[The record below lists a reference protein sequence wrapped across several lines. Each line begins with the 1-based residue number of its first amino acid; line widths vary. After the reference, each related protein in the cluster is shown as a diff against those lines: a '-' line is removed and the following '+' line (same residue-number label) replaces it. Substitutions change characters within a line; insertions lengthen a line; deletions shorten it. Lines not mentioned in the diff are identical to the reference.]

1 MDADDATP
9 RDRLPSLPGSHHAAI
24 MIDRRGIVTGWSPA
38 AHRLLGYAPAAVMGR
53 PLSGLLASSASP
65 SFSAVRDGWRGEL
78 TMRHEDGRR
87 LRLPVRVSDFTRHGA
102 GTERILTL
110 GHPGGGTPVDEHALL
125 DWLFTESPV
134 ALTVYDTDLRCVRQ
148 NEAMS
153 RVMGVTQEQRMGAR
167 VDDFL
172 TGPDT
177 LAWENR
183 MREVM
188 GTGESVVGFRIRGR
202 TPADPDQDHV
212 FSADASLLRDRAGR
226 VLGVCATVGDVT
238 AQHFARE
245 RLAVLN
251 EASLRIGSTLDVART
266 AQELADIA
274 VPGVADFASVDLL
287 EPFLHGDEPGPPTGG
302 AELRRVAHR
311 SVNEGAPE
319 SVVDVG
325 YVDVYPYRAPPV
337 RSLTARRPVVLQ
349 VTDPS
354 VVQWF
359 EDDPA
364 RAKSARRYG
373 FHSFMLAPIR
383 ARGVTLGVTM
393 FIRSGSKE
401 PFGEDDAVLAEDLVR
416 RAGICL
422 DNARRYTREHTTAL
436 ALQRSLLP
444 QELPRQPALDIAFRY
459 LPADSQFGVGGD
471 WFDVIPL
478 SGARVALAVGDVAGH
493 GLHASATMG
502 RLRTAVRTLADVDLP
517 PDELLTHLD
526 DLVTHLGAGE
536 DAESGAE
543 SVDAQISGHW
553 ATCLY
558 AIYDPVTRMFSFA
571 SAGHPPPAV
580 LAPDGQVDFVPVTPG
595 PPLGLGGL
603 PFESREMELPEDS
616 VLALYTDGLLGSRAG
631 DLDEGLDHLRTVLAK
646 PSNSLDSMCDTVIE
660 AMIPDRAADDAALLV
675 ARTHALHADRV
686 AVKDVPMD
694 PAALAETR
702 TWALERLALWG
713 LEEAGFVTEL
723 VVSELVTNALRYG
736 SPPIQLRL
744 IKESSL
750 ICEVSDGSSTAPHL
764 RRAPALDE
772 GGRGLL
778 LVVQLTRRWGTRPSP
793 GGKTI
798 WCEQPLPEGGE
809 TATGELGAWYGEN
822 GDGAGETF

>member
-9 RDRLPSLPGSHHAAI
+9 RDRLPSHPNPYHAAI
-24 MIDRRGIVTGWSPA
+24 MVDRRGVVTGWSPGA
-38 AHRLLGYAPAAVMGR
+38 RRLLGYAPDAVMGR
-53 PLSGLLASSASP
+53 PLSDLLASGASP
-65 SFSAVRDGWRGEL
+65 AFSALRDGWRGEL
-78 TMRHEDGRR
+78 TARHEDGRR
-87 LRLPVRVSDFTRHGA
+87 LQLPVRVHDFARNGGATEQILMLSD
-102 GTERILTL
+102 
-110 GHPGGGTPVDEHALL
+110 PGGGTPVDEHALL
-125 DWLFTESPV
+125 DWLFTDSPV
-134 ALTVYDTDLRCVRQ
+134 ALTVYDTELRCVRQ
-148 NEAMS
+148 NEAMG
-153 RVMGVTQEQRMGAR
+153 RVMGVTQQERMGRR
-167 VDDFL
+167 VDDVL
-172 TGPDT
+172 SGPDT
-177 LAWENR
+177 EAWENR

-188 GTGESVVGFRIRGR
+188 GSGEAVVGFRIRGR
-202 TPADPDQDHV
+202 TAADPDRDHV
-212 FSADASLLRDRAGR
+212 FSADASALRDAEGR
-226 VLGVCATVGDVT
+226 ILGVCATVGDVT
-238 AQHFARE
+238 AQHLARE

-287 EPFLHGDEPGPPTGG
+287 EPLLHGDEPGPATGA
-302 AELRRVAHR
+302 AELRRMAHR

-319 SVVDVG
+319 SVVDIG
-325 YVDVYPYRAPPV
+325 DVDVYPYRAPPV
-337 RSLTARRPVVLQ
+337 RALTARRPVVLR

-354 VVQWF
+354 VLQWF
-359 EDDPA
+359 EDDRP
-364 RAKSARRYG
+364 RAEGAVRYG

-393 FIRSGSKE
+393 FIRSGSRE
-401 PFGEDDAVLAEDLVR
+401 PFNEDDVVLAEELVR
-416 RAGICL
+416 RAGICV

-478 SGARVALAVGDVAGH
+478 SGARVALTVGDVAGH

-536 DAESGAE
+536 DAETGTE

-558 AIYDPVTRMFSFA
+558 AIYDPVTRKCSFA
-571 SAGHPPPAV
+571 CAGHPPPAV
-580 LAPDGQVDFVPVTPG
+580 LTPDGQVEFVPVTPG

-603 PFESREMELPEDS
+603 PFESREIELPEDS
-616 VLALYTDGLLGSRAG
+616 VLALYTDGLLGSRGG
-631 DLDEGLDHLRTVLAK
+631 DLDEGLDHLRTVLTK
-646 PSNSLDSMCDTVIE
+646 PAGSLDAMCNTVVE
-660 AMIPDRAADDAALLV
+660 AMIPDRATDDAALLV

-686 AVKDVPMD
+686 AVRDLPMD
-694 PAALAETR
+694 PAALADTR
-702 TWALERLALWG
+702 TWALDRLALWG
-713 LEEAGFVTEL
+713 LEEESFVTEL

-764 RRAPALDE
+764 RRAPVLDE

-778 LVVQLTRRWGTRPSP
+778 LVAQLTHRWGTRPSQ

-798 WCEQPLPEGGE
+798 WCEQPLPDSGE
-809 TATGELGAWYGEN
+809 TAMVGPGAWYGES
-822 GDGAGETF
+822 GDGTGETF

>member
-9 RDRLPSLPGSHHAAI
+9 RERLPSHPNPYHAAI
-24 MIDRRGIVTGWSPA
+24 MVDRRGAVTGWSPGA
-38 AHRLLGYAPAAVMGR
+38 RRLLGHASDAVMGR
-53 PLSGLLASSASP
+53 PLSDLLVSGASS
-65 SFSAVRDGWRGEL
+65 SFSAVKDGWRGDL
-78 TMRHEDGRR
+78 DLRHANGHR
-87 LRLPVRVSDFTRHGA
+87 LRLPVRVSDFARHGA
-102 GTERILTL
+102 GTEQILLL
-110 GHPGGGTPVDEHALL
+110 GDPGGGTPVDEHALL
-125 DWLFTESPV
+125 EWLFTDSPV
-134 ALTVYDTDLRCVRQ
+134 ALTVYDTELRCVRQ

-153 RVMGVTQEQRMGAR
+153 RVMGVTQEERMGRR
-167 VDDFL
+167 VEDVLF
-172 TGPDT
+172 GPDT
-177 LAWENR
+177 QAWEDR
-183 MREVM
+183 MRDVM
-188 GTGESVVGFRIRGR
+188 VSGEAAVGFRIRGR
-202 TPADPDQDHV
+202 TRADPDHDHV
-212 FSADASLLRDRAGR
+212 FSADASVLRDAAGR

-238 AQHFARE
+238 AQHLARE

-251 EASLRIGSTLDVART
+251 EASLCIGSTLDVPTT

-287 EPFLHGDEPGPPTGG
+287 EPLLHGDEPGPATGG
-302 AELRRVAHR
+302 AELRRMAHR

-319 SVVDVG
+319 TVVDIGDVG
-325 YVDVYPYRAPPV
+325 VYPYRAPPV
-337 RSLTARRPVVLQ
+337 RCLTAPRPMVLET
-349 VTDPS
+349 TDPL

-359 EDDPA
+359 EDDPP
-364 RAKSARRYG
+364 RAERAERYG

-393 FIRSGSKE
+393 LIRSGSRE
-401 PFGEDDAVLAEDLVR
+401 PFREEDVVLAEELVR

-536 DAESGAE
+536 DAEAGPE
-543 SVDAQISGHW
+543 TGGAQISGHW

-558 AIYDPVTRMFSFA
+558 AIYDPVTRMCSFA
-571 SAGHPPPAV
+571 CAGHPPPAV
-580 LAPDGQVDFVPVTPG
+580 LSPDGQVDFVPVTPG

-603 PFESREMELPEDS
+603 PFESREMEMPEDS
-616 VLALYTDGLLGSRAG
+616 VLALYTDGLLGSRG
-631 DLDEGLDHLRTVLAK
+631 DDLDEGLDHLRTVLTK
-646 PSNSLDSMCDTVIE
+646 PANSLDSLCNTVVD
-660 AMIPDRAADDAALLV
+660 AMIPDRAADDAALLM

-686 AVKDVPMD
+686 AVKDLPMD
-694 PAALAETR
+694 PAALADTR
-702 TWALERLALWG
+702 TWALEQLERWG
-713 LEEAGFVTEL
+713 LEDAGFVTEL

-736 SPPIQLRL
+736 APPIQLRL

-764 RRAPALDE
+764 RRAPVLDE

-778 LVVQLTRRWGTRPSP
+778 LVAQLTDRWGTRPSQ

-809 TATGELGAWYGEN
+809 TVTGALGAWFGES
-822 GDGAGETF
+822 GYDAGETY